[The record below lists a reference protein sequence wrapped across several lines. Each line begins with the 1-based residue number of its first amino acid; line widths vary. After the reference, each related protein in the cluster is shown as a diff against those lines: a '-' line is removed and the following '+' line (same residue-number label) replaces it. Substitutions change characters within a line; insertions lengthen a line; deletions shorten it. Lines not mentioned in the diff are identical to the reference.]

1 MRTRAPEHASTARA
15 KVGLAAVVILV
26 AGLATSAWPAHAD
39 GSDSSAKPASTPAS
53 SATASAKGTA
63 TTPSTTKKPA
73 HPAATT
79 GAQTAAKTAA
89 KPAATA
95 PAGTK
100 PGSVAAA
107 KPATAPASTHT
118 AAKTNKPA
126 ATAPA
131 AAKPGSTAPV
141 AAAKPASV
149 APAHAVPMTTKPT
162 AMSPAPL
169 VKPGQVAPVAA
180 SKPGAASPKSAPA
193 AGSVS
198 AAKPGKPAPASGS
211 ATPGLKTGATVQVAS
226 HGSIIVV
233 TPQAPS
239 PSARPA
245 SGVGAAK
252 SSVPAPQVDEQVT
265 YQYNTLG
272 RRDPF
277 QSMIGGDFV
286 GEDVGGDAPI
296 DVGGM
301 KVVGVVWS
309 DDDKFALV
317 EDGRGGSH
325 VLRRGDKVMNGFVE
339 DLKRDGVVVN
349 LTTDG
354 TTQSVTIPLI
364 RKGDKNASR

>member
-1 MRTRAPEHASTARA
+1 
-15 KVGLAAVVILV
+15 VGQ
-26 AGLATSAWPAHAD
+26 
-39 GSDSSAKPASTPAS
+39 
-53 SATASAKGTA
+53 
-63 TTPSTTKKPA
+63 
-73 HPAATT
+73 AAT
-79 GAQTAAKTAA
+79 GS
-89 KPAATA
+89 
-95 PAGTK
+95 AG
-100 PGSVAAA
+100 
-107 KPATAPASTHT
+107 
-118 AAKTNKPA
+118 
-126 ATAPA
+126 
-131 AAKPGSTAPV
+131 PV
-141 AAAKPASV
+141 
-149 APAHAVPMTTKPT
+149 
-162 AMSPAPL
+162 
-169 VKPGQVAPVAA
+169 
-180 SKPGAASPKSAPA
+180 KS
-193 AGSVS
+193 
-198 AAKPGKPAPASGS
+198 GKPSPASGQ
-211 ATPGLKTGATVQVAS
+211 GLKTGTTVQVAS

-233 TPQAPS
+233 TPEVPA

-252 SSVPAPQVDEQVT
+252 TSAPTPQVDEQVT

-325 VLRRGDKVMNGFVE
+325 VIRRGDKVMNGFVE
-339 DLKRDGVVVN
+339 DLKRDGVVVS

-364 RKGDKNASR
+364 RKGDKDASR